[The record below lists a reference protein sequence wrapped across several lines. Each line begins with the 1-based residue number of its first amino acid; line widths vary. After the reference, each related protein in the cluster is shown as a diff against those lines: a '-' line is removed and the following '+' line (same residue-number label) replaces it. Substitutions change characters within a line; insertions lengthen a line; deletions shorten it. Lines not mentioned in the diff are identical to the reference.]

1 MIGKDLC
8 FVSVTKRKVKVKSLS
23 HVQSVTR
30 DLLITLNLLPI
41 FIMKRNAKFQL
52 NVTENKDIIFLTR
65 FIIHMDPTLR
75 KPVTYLLFFLKVCIS
90 NYYLLICHALG
101 VL

>member
-8 FVSVTKRKVKVKSLS
+8 FV
-23 HVQSVTR
+23 SVTR

-75 KPVTYLLFFLKVCIS
+75 KPVTYLLFF
-90 NYYLLICHALG
+90 
-101 VL
+101 